1 MTWTMHISLE
11 IITHDK
17 KQTIEQCLLL
27 RSQVF
32 LGAYKQSRKISS
44 SPCGVHSARYMRVM
58 ICETRR
64 HFARRRRTIF
74 AAGACSFSLCGTRRV
89 PSRRRVSSCVPF
101 VPSLQTLRFLRSVE
115 SRKTNFAYSTV
126 KSSERSFIIFTR
138 WTMKLEK
145 RKYAQL
151 ISLCVRVLCVSRRDG
166 RVHKVRVASLIKQ
179 LRGTRR

>member
-1 MTWTMHISLE
+1 MHISLE

-101 VPSLQTLRFLRSVE
+101 
-115 SRKTNFAYSTV
+115 
-126 KSSERSFIIFTR
+126 RSFSTDSSFPEISRVSQNEFCIFHGKIVRKIVYNFYEMNDEVREEKIRPTNLFVCTR
-138 WTMKLEK
+138 
-145 RKYAQL
+145 
-151 ISLCVRVLCVSRRDG
+151 SLCIQERRT
-166 RVHKVRVASLIKQ
+166 S
-179 LRGTRR
+179 T